1 MYTHITSAQDYRRGA
16 AEKYRIKI
24 YTEAKFL
31 KNLARGQEG
40 GPQAKLPGAYCG
52 IFKDRYSPQTKGIF
66 SPGPYPI
73 SFQGAPRN
81 EIKNWV
87 KNRVLNE

>member
-1 MYTHITSAQDYRRGA
+1 M
-16 AEKYRIKI
+16 
-24 YTEAKFL
+24 L

-40 GPQAKLPGAYCG
+40 DPRLSYPVLIVGF
-52 IFKDRYSPQTKGIF
+52 FKIVKGIF

-81 EIKNWV
+81 EMKNLV
-87 KNRVLNE
+87 KN